1 MEITL
6 LIGVIVVI
14 ASVLQIVLFF
24 KIWRMTND
32 VRAIM
37 LYMRTNLFAG
47 NTFTDNK
54 GTTWRIQ
61 SIDANSKTAKCIC
74 DKYGIKDFPLNEIT
88 K

>member
-1 MEITL
+1 MEATL
-6 LIGVIVVI
+6 LIGLIVVI
-14 ASVLQIVLFF
+14 ASILQIVLFF

-37 LYMRTNLFAG
+37 LYMRTNLFVG
-47 NTFTDNK
+47 NTFVDDK

-61 SIDANSKTAKCIC
+61 GIDANSKKAKCIC
-74 DKYGIKDFPLNEIT
+74 DKYGIKDFPINEIT